1 MRFSIVCCAAVC
13 CTLSTLLHHALH
25 HCTGIGGGLLQ
36 RCCFF
41 GQHSHTL
48 HSLLGLTDVKLKSEL
63 SALVDTSVWVNTLQ
77 DVKSREKKEKSRVLE
92 LSTEIRTREE
102 EASRSRAAI
111 DADVTALG
119 VLEKEVEDAKLKGE
133 INTSSSAFF
142 IMLVCVIYCH
152 VHTRYSLLC
161 TSSFL
166 FEFLSV
172 LLSHIYLCFP
182 FTILLSPFS
191 NLFYYV

>member
-1 MRFSIVCCAAVC
+1 MLCSAVLW
-13 CTLSTLLHHALH
+13 CTATTHPHHALH
-25 HCTGIGGGLLQ
+25 HCIGIGGGLLQ

-77 DVKSREKKEKSRVLE
+77 DVKNREKKEKSRVIE

-102 EASRSRAAI
+102 EAARSRAVI
-111 DADVTALG
+111 DADMNALG

-133 INTSSSAFF
+133 IEIATPAFF
-142 IMLVCVIYCH
+142 IMLVCVMYCH
-152 VHTRYSLLC
+152 VHRRY
-161 TSSFL
+161 
-166 FEFLSV
+166 
-172 LLSHIYLCFP
+172 
-182 FTILLSPFS
+182 
-191 NLFYYV
+191 

>member
-1 MRFSIVCCAAVC
+1 MVWCAV
-13 CTLSTLLHHALH
+13 LHHDNASH
-25 HCTGIGGGLLQ
+25 HAFYHCIGIGGGLLQ

-77 DVKSREKKEKSRVLE
+77 DVKCREKKEKSRVLE

-119 VLEKEVEDAKLKGE
+119 MLEKEVEDAKLKGE
-133 INTSSSAFF
+133 IISSTAFF
-142 IMLVCVIYCH
+142 IVLVCVIYCY
-152 VHTRYSLLC
+152 VHTRY
-161 TSSFL
+161 
-166 FEFLSV
+166 
-172 LLSHIYLCFP
+172 
-182 FTILLSPFS
+182 
-191 NLFYYV
+191 

>member
-1 MRFSIVCCAAVC
+1 MTTIP
-13 CTLSTLLHHALH
+13 HHALH
-25 HCTGIGGGLLQ
+25 HCIGIGGGLLQ

-102 EASRSRAAI
+102 EAARSRAAI
-111 DADVTALG
+111 DADVSALD

-133 INTSSSAFF
+133 INTSALFF
-142 IMLVCVIYCH
+142 FTLVCVRYCH
-152 VHTRYSLLC
+152 IHTCY
-161 TSSFL
+161 
-166 FEFLSV
+166 
-172 LLSHIYLCFP
+172 
-182 FTILLSPFS
+182 
-191 NLFYYV
+191 

>member
-1 MRFSIVCCAAVC
+1 VT
-13 CTLSTLLHHALH
+13 TLPPHVLH

-102 EASRSRAAI
+102 EAARSRAAI
-111 DADVTALG
+111 DADVSALG

-133 INTSSSAFF
+133 IIISSTAFF
-142 IMLVCVIYCH
+142 IVRVCVIYCN
-152 VHTRYSLLC
+152 VHTRYSFPFTC
-161 TSSFL
+161 PFL
-166 FEFLSV
+166 FV
-172 LLSHIYLCFP
+172 LLSPEYLCSP
-182 FTILLSPFS
+182 FTI
-191 NLFYYV
+191 